1 VLELPH
7 ALAGA
12 TIATKITNPFLALPL
27 AFLSNFILDLF
38 PHWNPNLTSEMK
50 TYGKL
55 TKKTK
60 IIIFADS
67 FLALIIGLFIAFR
80 FWPNWQKT
88 VLVITSCF
96 LAVLA
101 DLAEAPYFLLGYN
114 HPFIQK
120 LARFQGSLQFRASF
134 FPGIIS
140 QVIFVIACL
149 FSILT

>member
-7 ALAGA
+7 TLAGA

-27 AFLSNFILDLF
+27 AFLSHFILDLF
-38 PHWNPNLTSEMK
+38 PHWNPNLTPEMK

-88 VLVITSCF
+88 V
-96 LAVLA
+96 
-101 DLAEAPYFLLGYN
+101 YW
-114 HPFIQK
+114 
-120 LARFQGSLQFRASF
+120 
-134 FPGIIS
+134 
-140 QVIFVIACL
+140 
-149 FSILT
+149 